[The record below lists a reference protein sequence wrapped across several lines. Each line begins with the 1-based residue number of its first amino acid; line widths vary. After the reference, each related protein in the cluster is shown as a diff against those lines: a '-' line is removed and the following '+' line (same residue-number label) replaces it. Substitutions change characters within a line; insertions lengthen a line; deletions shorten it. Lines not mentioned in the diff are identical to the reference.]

1 MEKEKLF
8 KWKHYQPDI
17 ILLTV
22 RWYLRYNLSFRDL
35 VEMMEERGL
44 SIAHTT
50 IMRWVHQ
57 YGPELD
63 ARVRR
68 HLKLTNDS
76 WRIERSEITM
86 EASTFLGLFWGWVIV
101 IVSGILFVRPS
112 VLRELKKLVVEDR
125 GFGIMYGFLSIFLGL
140 GTVILHNVWALNWQ
154 GFITVIAWLA
164 LLKGI
169 YVIAYPEPSK
179 KTNFEVRILSTRIVL
194 AIIGALALWMLVII
208 YMK

>member
-1 MEKEKLF
+1 ME
-8 KWKHYQPDI
+8 
-17 ILLTV
+17 V
-22 RWYLRYNLSFRDL
+22 
-35 VEMMEERGL
+35 
-44 SIAHTT
+44 
-50 IMRWVHQ
+50 
-57 YGPELD
+57 
-63 ARVRR
+63 
-68 HLKLTNDS
+68 
-76 WRIERSEITM
+76 
-86 EASTFLGLFWGWVIV
+86 STFLGLFWGWMTVV
-101 IVSGILFVRPS
+101 VSGILFVRPS

-179 KTNFEVRILSTRIVL
+179 KTDFEVRILSTRIAL
-194 AIIGALALWMLVII
+194 AIVGALALWMLVVI

>member
-1 MEKEKLF
+1 ME
-8 KWKHYQPDI
+8 
-17 ILLTV
+17 V
-22 RWYLRYNLSFRDL
+22 
-35 VEMMEERGL
+35 
-44 SIAHTT
+44 
-50 IMRWVHQ
+50 
-57 YGPELD
+57 
-63 ARVRR
+63 
-68 HLKLTNDS
+68 
-76 WRIERSEITM
+76 
-86 EASTFLGLFWGWVIV
+86 STFLGLYWGWVTV

-179 KTNFEVRILSTRIVL
+179 KTDFEVRILSTRIAL
-194 AIIGALALWMLVII
+194 AIVGALALWMLVVI
-208 YMK
+208 YMN

>member
-1 MEKEKLF
+1 ME
-8 KWKHYQPDI
+8 
-17 ILLTV
+17 V
-22 RWYLRYNLSFRDL
+22 
-35 VEMMEERGL
+35 
-44 SIAHTT
+44 
-50 IMRWVHQ
+50 
-57 YGPELD
+57 
-63 ARVRR
+63 
-68 HLKLTNDS
+68 
-76 WRIERSEITM
+76 
-86 EASTFLGLFWGWVIV
+86 STFLGLFWGWMTV

-179 KTNFEVRILSTRIVL
+179 KTDFEVRILSTRIAL
-194 AIIGALALWMLVII
+194 AIVGALALWMLVVI
-208 YMK
+208 YMN

>member
-1 MEKEKLF
+1 ME
-8 KWKHYQPDI
+8 
-17 ILLTV
+17 V
-22 RWYLRYNLSFRDL
+22 
-35 VEMMEERGL
+35 
-44 SIAHTT
+44 
-50 IMRWVHQ
+50 
-57 YGPELD
+57 
-63 ARVRR
+63 
-68 HLKLTNDS
+68 
-76 WRIERSEITM
+76 
-86 EASTFLGLFWGWVIV
+86 STFLGLFWGWVTV

-179 KTNFEVRILSTRIVL
+179 KTDFEVRILSTRIAL
-194 AIIGALALWMLVII
+194 AIVGALALWMLVVI
-208 YMK
+208 YMN